1 MNFKKYEALISKKEM
16 PKIYFLFFS
25 SIFVV
30 FFEMLGIGSVPVLA
44 YILVDPENSIL
55 NIKDKFNMFGVPSI
69 EFEKKNWIILSGILF
84 VFIFFLKNL
93 SIILIKYYEL
103 KVMRDLREKISKK
116 IFLNYLNLPYSF
128 FVNTNPSYV
137 LRTVHSDIGDSFMY
151 LLAMIRLYREVL
163 LVFVMLIV
171 LVSIEPLVYS
181 STFGVFTLI
190 AFIFYYFY
198 KRLLSERSKIEMK
211 TNSLKF
217 QMLNQTFNSIKEI
230 KIFNKS
236 DYFIKKFNE
245 NVTVLEK
252 INLITSFV
260 SQLPRIVYEM
270 MAILMIIIFTVFL
283 ILLDKPQNT
292 IFPIISLLVAS
303 GARFIPAFNQI
314 SSSMGMIRFTKPKFK
329 NVLDVLRNIKKE
341 KDHILVNENNEDSEA
356 IKFDDQIEIKNLNFE
371 FGSKKILHNVS
382 FKISKGSVIGIIG
395 QSGEGKSTLLNLIL
409 GLLRPSSGEILVDN
423 ININRNLKSWHKKI
437 GFISQDSYLMDD
449 TIKTNIC
456 FGTDEKQ
463 IDNNKFQKCLEM
475 AQIKT
480 FVNSLENK
488 ENTKIGNLGSRI
500 SGGQKQRIAIARA
513 LYLEPEVIILDE
525 GTSSLDVENENKII
539 SDLNK
544 IKKEK
549 TIVIVSHRKNTLIN
563 CDQIFSLK
571 DKKVEL
577 INFDTNE

>member
-1 MNFKKYEALISKKEM
+1 MNLKKYEALISKKEM

-55 NIKDKFNMFGVPSI
+55 NIKDRLEIFGVSSI

-93 SIILIKYYEL
+93 SIVLIKYYEL
-103 KVMRDLREKISKK
+103 KVMRVLREKISKK
-116 IFLNYLNLPYSF
+116 VFINYLNLPYSF

-151 LLAMIRLYREVL
+151 ILAKIRLYREVL
-163 LVFVMLIV
+163 LVLIMLIV
-171 LVSIEPLVYS
+171 LISIDPLVYS
-181 STFGVFTLI
+181 STFVIFSLV
-190 AFIFYYFY
+190 AFIFYFFY

-217 QMLNQTFNSIKEI
+217 KLLNQTFNSIKEI

-245 NVTVLEK
+245 NVTILEK

-270 MAILMIIIFTVFL
+270 MAIIMIIIFTVFL

-329 NVLDVLRNIKKE
+329 NVFNIL
-341 KDHILVNENNEDSEA
+341 KDMNIRNENLLLTQNSVSTTKLE
-356 IKFDDQIEIKNLNFE
+356 FNNFLEIKNLSFK
-371 FGSKKILHNVS
+371 FGSKKILDNIS
-382 FKISKGSVIGIIG
+382 LKIEKGSVTGIIG

-409 GLLRPSSGEILVDN
+409 GLLKPSSGEILVDQTN
-423 ININRNLKSWHKKI
+423 INLDIQNWHKKI
-437 GFISQDSYLMDD
+437 GFISQDIYLFDD
-449 TIKTNIC
+449 SIKTNIC
-456 FGTDEKQ
+456 FGINENQVDEE
-463 IDNNKFQKCLEM
+463 KFQKCLEM

-488 ENTKIGNLGSRI
+488 ENTLIGNLGSKI

-513 LYLEPEVIILDE
+513 LYLDPEILILDE

-549 TIVIVSHRKNTLIN
+549 TIIIVSHRKNTLIS

-571 DKKVEL
+571 DKKVNL
-577 INFDTNE
+577 INSDLNE